1 MAIGITEKAVKEVR
15 RIVVDQNLPS
25 ETALRVGV
33 KGGGCSGFSY
43 TLGFDDQ
50 LKPTD
55 QISEV
60 KGVKVICD
68 PKSFLYLN
76 GTVVDFEESLMGR
89 GFKFTNP
96 NASTHLAVHGLV
108 ISQELPALS
117 GKSWSLM

>member
-1 MAIGITEKAVKEVR
+1 MAIGLTDRAANEVR
-15 RIVVDQNLPS
+15 RIVEEQNLPDATS
-25 ETALRVGV
+25 LRVGV

-50 LKPTD
+50 TRETD

-60 KGVKVICD
+60 DGVRILCD

-96 NASTHLAVHGLV
+96 NAS
-108 ISQELPALS
+108 
-117 GKSWSLM
+117 KSCGCGESFSV

>member
-1 MAIGITEKAVKEVR
+1 MAISLSDRAVAEVK
-15 RIVVDQNLPS
+15 RIVDEQNLPDG
-25 ETALRVGV
+25 TALRVGV

-50 LKPTD
+50 QRPTD
-55 QISEV
+55 QVLEV
-60 KGVKVICD
+60 DGVKVFCD

-96 NASTHLAVHGLV
+96 NAA
-108 ISQELPALS
+108 
-117 GKSWSLM
+117 KSCGCGESFSV